1 MSNLEFIIQAIF
13 VFGFIFIPAIIYA
26 LKPDSNSN
34 SNDYSTFDRDGRD
47 IDGDE

>member
-34 SNDYSTFDRDGRD
+34 DYSTFDRDGRD